1 MHSRSFYPVHIN
13 TVRKIDWCVY
23 CLEWMNPRVQVSGNS
38 SSSKQPVNKSVNKSR
53 VNLFLTRS
61 NIKSIVSIVICQQ
74 AGKHNVNFLPRI
86 SEHFKS
92 VSITIEYP
100 NWLKIDSMLF
110 TFRRNLKIQKFRYT
124 WRISRGIFLGFFL
137 FDPSRIK
144 IIVT

>member
-86 SEHFKS
+86 SEHFKIGFDYDR
-92 VSITIEYP
+92 VSKLIK
-100 NWLKIDSMLF
+100 NWFNAIHFSEKFKNSKISIHVK
-110 TFRRNLKIQKFRYT
+110 NLT
-124 WRISRGIFLGFFL
+124 WNFSGLFLGYL
-137 FDPSRIK
+137 IHRGLK
-144 IIVT
+144 

>member
-13 TVRKIDWCVY
+13 TARKIDWCVY

-38 SSSKQPVNKSVNKSR
+38 PSSKQSVNKSVNKSC

-110 TFRRNLKIQKFRYT
+110 TFRRNLKVQKFRLHVKNLT
-124 WRISRGIFLGFFL
+124 WNFSGL

-144 IIVT
+144 IIVA